1 MAWTYADQIHSL
13 TGFDADSTSDS
24 ETGEDFNLLA
34 NQWLVDGAREVIN
47 ILPRKLKIKC
57 VKMTALTSS
66 TPMDLDAA
74 GEIFHVTRE
83 NADSG
88 YHIGCREIN
97 PIYGG
102 STEDSTSLYSA
113 SATDPAYWIESDTGG
128 DPKLFVKPDPTANQP
143 ARVHSVSYPPN
154 STSWDGSNLPGE
166 ATSISNFPDEAEH
179 LVVLRA
185 AITAAQYLLATEED
199 PELYIPMIS
208 SLKAQYQEGVQ
219 GLLSGNITPPQQGA
233 K

>member
-47 ILPRKLKIKC
+47 ILPRELKIKC

-102 STEDSTSLYSA
+102 STEDSTSLYAA